1 MKETPNEASPIPVE
15 GKPMR
20 HRKSTMGSAG
30 ALTAIDCEQIPRT
43 LVDQPARA
51 IDHLKESL

>member
-1 MKETPNEASPIPVE
+1 
-15 GKPMR
+15 MR